1 VIHKG
6 AMLAD
11 PHRAMEG
18 SGRYTRS
25 IRFRTPDEIDPRVV
39 VPILRQAAERQTEM
53 LPSNAS

>member
-1 VIHKG
+1 
-6 AMLAD
+6 MLAD